1 MVKIGL
7 YSYNRAYR
15 KLLIGANGGINEANF
30 NVAVQSTSI
39 IEDLYDVPT
48 KNSPESCMNPIIE
61 SIQELPQLDQYD
73 FSVVEYVSGFVG
85 LVGGFVGKQVALHQK
100 CDRCFRL
107 LLKQEKK
114 ENTLIAQKEAYCLLH
129 PRSEIV
135 EIVSRCEKRLKSMK
149 KVDF

>member
-1 MVKIGL
+1 M
-7 YSYNRAYR
+7 
-15 KLLIGANGGINEANF
+15 
-30 NVAVQSTSI
+30 AVQSTSI

-85 LVGGFVGKQVALHQK
+85 KQVALHQK

-114 ENTLIAQKEAYCLLH
+114 EKH
-129 PRSEIV
+129 
-135 EIVSRCEKRLKSMK
+135 
-149 KVDF
+149 